1 MVIDDDP
8 IIREQIESFCSKLDF
23 VDFCLKVDSG
33 LSALS
38 LLSSGEY
45 DLIFLDLNMPEI
57 KGSDL
62 IKHIGQNTNIVIV
75 SSDPSF
81 AVEAFD
87 YNVKAYL
94 VKPFDFSVFFKVMAK
109 LKGKIEAVKDFIF
122 VKDGRSL
129 VKIELEKLLYVKSE
143 SNYVRF
149 FSTDSKTLA
158 LMKMSDLEDDLPD
171 YFVRVHRSYIV
182 NLHAVRKIKQDRL
195 EVNDSEVPLGASY
208 KDEVLKRLENL

>member
-81 AVEAFD
+81 AIEAFD